1 MSQLTTTA
9 RFECPLC
16 EKQACATV
24 EVPEVD
30 WCVEPLSDSLSE
42 EEGQMVCDQCGG
54 FFNIN
59 IQNSPAGCFIEMV
72 DHPSVE
78 VDADEAPFASDDSQ
92 ENEWLN
98 NSIPK
103 RPYDIYISNYH
114 HLGDVLAECSGSEAG
129 VFRRSAAVI
138 QRMIFAE
145 TISSMEAYLGDTLQQ
160 AVLTNAKAKQRL
172 AVKDKELSTEKVP
185 LNVILTNPNVV
196 SDKIRTYLKGLLY
209 HNLPKVETM
218 FKIALEV
225 DIFPNENLKVRLLEI
240 IQIRHDVVH
249 RNGKDKD
256 GEEHSF
262 PTAWV
267 TEAMEN
273 VKTFVE
279 NVEASVSRARLELLY
294 PSIETKQ
301 PE

>member
-1 MSQLTTTA
+1 MGLVTTTA
-9 RFECPLC
+9 RFECPIC
-16 EKQACATV
+16 KEEACATV

-30 WCVEPLSDSLSE
+30 WTVEPLSDSLSE
-42 EEGQMVCDQCGG
+42 DDGEMGCDQCGEW
-54 FFNIN
+54 FNIS
-59 IQNSPAGCFIEMV
+59 IQNSPAGCFIELI
-72 DHPSVE
+72 DHPSVGVSAE
-78 VDADEAPFASDDSQ
+78 DAPFASDESQ

-98 NSIPK
+98 NSIPQS
-103 RPYDIYISNYH
+103 PYDIYISNYH

-160 AVLTNAKAKQRL
+160 AVLYSAKAMQRL
-172 AVKDKELSTEKVP
+172 TVKDKELSTEKVS
-185 LNVILTNPNVV
+185 LNVILANPNVV
-196 SDKIRTYLKGLLY
+196 SDKVRTYLKGLLY
-209 HNLPKVETM
+209 HNLPKIEAM

-225 DIFPNENLKVRLLEI
+225 DIFPDEDLKVRLLGI
-240 IQIRHDVVH
+240 VQIRHDVVH

-273 VKTFVE
+273 VRTFVE
-279 NVEASVSRARLELLY
+279 HVEASVAHARLELLY
-294 PSIETKQ
+294 ASFERKQ